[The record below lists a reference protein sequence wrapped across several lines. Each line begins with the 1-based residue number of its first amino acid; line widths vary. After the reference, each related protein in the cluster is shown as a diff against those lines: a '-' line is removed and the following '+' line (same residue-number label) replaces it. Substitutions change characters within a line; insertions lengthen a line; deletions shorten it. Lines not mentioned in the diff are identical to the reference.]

1 MKKTFL
7 FFVVVFAIISQIANC
22 QTKLDSAE
30 INSSVPEL
38 TKFHEVI
45 FQIWHDAY
53 PSKNVNALKGFV
65 PQIKQSMEAVNHAKL
80 PGILHDKQGD
90 WNSQLK
96 ELNGS
101 AEKYYSAAQG
111 NDDQSL
117 LNAAEDLHRNYEMMV
132 RVIRPALKEI
142 DSYHQTLYIIYHKL
156 YPEKKYAEIAAMSDA
171 LISKADAI
179 VTYPKDERLKRRLGN
194 DVAEFDAS
202 AKALYDASVALKSAL
217 AGTDDGKKDQAV
229 QVVHS
234 AYQKLDSL
242 F

>member
-1 MKKTFL
+1 MKKTIL
-7 FFVVVFAIISQIANC
+7 FFIVLAIIPQFVNC
-22 QTKLDSAE
+22 QVKLDSAE

-45 FQIWHDAY
+45 YQIWHDAY

-65 PQIKQSMEAVNHAKL
+65 PQIKQSMDAVNNAKL

-117 LNAAEDLHRNYEMMV
+117 MNAAEDLHRNYEMMV

-142 DSYHQTLYIIYHKL
+142 DAYHQTLYIIYHKL
-156 YPEKKYAEIAAMSDA
+156 YPEKKYNEIAAMSGD
-171 LISKADAI
+171 LVSKANAI

-202 AKALYDASVALKSAL
+202 AKALYDASVALKRAL
-217 AGTDDGKKDQAV
+217 EGTDEAKKDQAV